1 MSLLRNNP
9 QSRHTRAATIE
20 PDMRQRLGQL
30 WQTRFAQ
37 SDSTET
43 LQQRIA
49 GMLRRAVLERAVPL
63 DAPLPST
70 RELAAELGVARA
82 TVALAYE
89 RLQIEGAIE
98 SRERRGFFVTASF
111 AQHRAEFHESDQL
124 SLLPPPDWTRH
135 FRSLD
140 VAYRPVKNPTDWY
153 RYRYPFVYGQID
165 PKLFPL
171 ADWRDCFERAMKQ
184 ESVEVWTV
192 DRGDLD
198 DRDLLEQLRTR
209 VLPRRGV
216 WAAADEILVTVGA
229 QQALYLIGQ
238 LLGGSGRRVVVEE
251 PCYPDVRAIFS
262 MTGAVIS
269 SVPVDAEGVNISR
282 MAALRPDVAVVTPSH
297 HCPTGVR
304 MSDERRRALLSQAAD
319 KDFLIVEDD
328 YEPQLAGAV
337 GASGVST
344 QAGATS
350 ALKSLDMNGRVLY
363 VGSLSKTLAPGLRLG
378 YIVAPREVI
387 AALRQ
392 LRRLMLRHVASNNER
407 ALALFLS
414 QGHFESLQRRLGHAY
429 QVRLKMLREALSLHL
444 PDWQIQSPEGA
455 GSALWIR
462 LPDGV
467 NATTLVAAARDAD
480 VVIEPGVGFFGLV
493 PTGEFVRMGIS
504 AIPTHLIG
512 AGVAALAA
520 AAAKQGI

>member
-1 MSLLRNNP
+1 
-9 QSRHTRAATIE
+9 
-20 PDMRQRLGQL
+20 MRQRLGQL

-37 SDSTET
+37 SDATET

-49 GMLRRAVLERAVPL
+49 GMLRRAVLERAIPL

-98 SRERRGFFVTASF
+98 SRERRGFFVSAAF
-111 AQHRAEFHESDQL
+111 AQQRADFHESDQL
-124 SLLPPPDWTRH
+124 SLLPPPDWARH

-140 VAYRPVKNPTDWY
+140 VAYQPVKNPSDWY

-171 ADWRDCFERAMKQ
+171 ADWRDCFERAMKL
-184 ESVEVWTV
+184 ESVEAWTV
-192 DRGDLD
+192 DRGDQD

-216 WAAADEILVTVGA
+216 WASADEILVTVGA

-238 LLGGSGRRVVVEE
+238 LLGGSSRRVVVEE
-251 PCYPDVRAIFS
+251 PSYPDVRAIFS
-262 MTGAVIS
+262 MTGATLA
-269 SVPVDAEGVNISR
+269 SVPIDADGAIVSHIS
-282 MAALRPDVAVVTPSH
+282 ALRPDVAIVTPSH

-304 MSDERRRALLSQAAD
+304 MSDERRRSLLSAATD
-319 KDFLIVEDD
+319 QDFLIVEDD
-328 YEPQLAGAV
+328 YEPQL
-337 GASGVST
+337 SGTTS
-344 QAGATS
+344 ATANS
-350 ALKSLDMNGRVLY
+350 PALKSLDMNGRVFY

-378 YIVAPREVI
+378 YIVAPREAI
-387 AALRQ
+387 AALRR

-407 ALALFLS
+407 ALALFLG

-429 QVRLKMLREALSLHL
+429 QVRLKILREALAAHL
-444 PDWQIQSPEGA
+444 PAWRIESPEGV

-467 NATTLVAAARDAD
+467 KAHTVVLRARAAEI
-480 VVIEPGVGFFGLV
+480 VIESGAGFFGHS
-493 PTGEFVRMGIS
+493 PSGEFVRMGIS
-504 AIPTHLIG
+504 AIPTHLI
-512 AGVAALAA
+512 AEGVAHLADSVA
-520 AAAKQGI
+520 ASR

>member
-1 MSLLRNNP
+1 
-9 QSRHTRAATIE
+9 
-20 PDMRQRLGQL
+20 MRQRLGQL

-37 SDSTET
+37 SDATET

-49 GMLRRAVLERAVPL
+49 GMLRRSVLERAIPL

-98 SRERRGFFVTASF
+98 SRERRGFFVSSAF
-111 AQHRAEFHESDQL
+111 AQQRADFHESDQL
-124 SLLPPPDWTRH
+124 SLLPPPDWSRH

-140 VAYRPVKNPTDWY
+140 VEYVPVKNPSDWY

-171 ADWRDCFERAMKQ
+171 SDWRDCFERAMKL
-184 ESVEVWTV
+184 ESVEAWTV
-192 DRGDLD
+192 DRGDQD

-262 MTGAVIS
+262 MTGATLA
-269 SVPVDAEGVNISR
+269 SVSLDAEGVNVSQLT
-282 MAALRPDVAVVTPSH
+282 ALRPDVAVVTPSH

-304 MSDERRRALLSQAAD
+304 MSDDRRRALLSAAAD
-319 KDFLIVEDD
+319 QDFLIVEDD
-328 YEPQLAGAV
+328 YEPQLAS
-337 GASGVST
+337 ASSPSGSNP
-344 QAGATS
+344 
-350 ALKSLDMNGRVLY
+350 ALKSIDVNGRVFY

-378 YIVAPREVI
+378 YIVAPREAI
-387 AALRQ
+387 AALRR

-407 ALALFLS
+407 ALALFLG

-429 QVRLKMLREALSLHL
+429 QVRLKILREALATHL
-444 PDWQIQSPEGA
+444 PTWQIQSPQGA

-462 LPDGV
+462 LPDGSAAEGV
-467 NATTLVAAARDAD
+467 VARARAAEI
-480 VVIEPGVGFFGLV
+480 VIEAGTGFFGQ
-493 PTGEFVRMGIS
+493 PANGEFVRMGIS
-504 AIPTHLIG
+504 AIPTHLI
-512 AGVAALAA
+512 AEGVALLADVAA
-520 AAAKQGI
+520 A

>member
-1 MSLLRNNP
+1 
-9 QSRHTRAATIE
+9 
-20 PDMRQRLGQL
+20 MRQRLGQL

-37 SDSTET
+37 SDPTEM

-49 GMLRRAVLERAVPL
+49 GMLRRAVLERAIPL

-70 RELAAELGVARA
+70 RELAAELSVARA

-98 SRERRGFFVTASF
+98 SRERRGFFVTATF
-111 AQHRAEFHESDQL
+111 AAQRAEFHESDQL
-124 SLLPPPDWTRH
+124 SLLPPPDWSRH
-135 FRSLD
+135 FRALD
-140 VAYRPVKNPTDWY
+140 VGYRPVKNPPDWY

-171 ADWRDCFERAMKQ
+171 ADWRDCVERAMKT
-184 ESVEVWTV
+184 ESVETWTV

-238 LLGGSGRRVVVEE
+238 LLGGIGRRVAVEE
-251 PCYPDVRAIFS
+251 PGYPDTRAIFA
-262 MTGAVIS
+262 MTGATLLS
-269 SVPVDAEGVNISR
+269 APVDAHGVNVQRIK
-282 MAALRPDVAVVTPSH
+282 ALRPDVAVVASSH

-304 MSDERRRALLSQAAD
+304 MSDERQRALLSHAAD
-319 KDFLIVEDD
+319 LDFLIVEDD
-328 YEPQLAGAV
+328 YEPQLGGGA
-337 GASGVST
+337 ASP
-344 QAGATS
+344 
-350 ALKSLDMNGRVLY
+350 ALKSMDMNGRVFY
-363 VGSLSKTLAPGLRLG
+363 IGSLSKTLAPGLRLG
-378 YIVAPREVI
+378 YIVAPREAV
-387 AALRQ
+387 AALRR

-429 QVRLKMLREALSLHL
+429 QARLKILREALAREL
-444 PDWQIQSPEGA
+444 PDWSIDSPEGS
-455 GSALWIR
+455 GSALWLR
-462 LPDGV
+462 LPNGIDAAALV
-467 NATTLVAAARDAD
+467 NAARDAD
-480 VVIEPGVGFFGLV
+480 VVIEPGSGFFGQA
-493 PTGEFVRMGIS
+493 PPGEFIRMGIS
-504 AIPTHLIG
+504 AIPTHLI
-512 AGVAALAA
+512 AEGVAVLRQVVGLRRA
-520 AAAKQGI
+520 

>member
-1 MSLLRNNP
+1 
-9 QSRHTRAATIE
+9 
-20 PDMRQRLGQL
+20 MRQRLGQL

-37 SDSTET
+37 SDPTET
-43 LQQRIA
+43 LQQRIG
-49 GMLRRAVLERAVPL
+49 GMLRRAVLERAIPL

-98 SRERRGFFVTASF
+98 SRERRGFFVTAAF
-111 AQHRAEFHESDQL
+111 AVQRAEFHESDQL
-124 SLLPPPDWTRH
+124 SLLPPPDWSRH
-135 FRSLD
+135 FRELD
-140 VAYRPVKNPTDWY
+140 VGYRPVKNPVDWY

-171 ADWRDCFERAMKQ
+171 ADWRDCFERAMKL
-184 ESVEVWTV
+184 ESVEAWTV

-238 LLGGSGRRVVVEE
+238 LVGGSTRRIVVEE
-251 PCYPDVRAIFS
+251 PSYPDVRAIFT
-262 MTGAVIS
+262 MTGATVL
-269 SVPVDAEGVNISR
+269 SVPVDADGVNVQQV
-282 MAALRPDVAVVTPSH
+282 AALRADVAVVTPSH

-304 MSDERRRALLSQAAD
+304 MSDERKRALLSQAAD
-319 KDFLIVEDD
+319 QDFLIVEDD
-328 YEPQLAGAV
+328 YEPQL
-337 GASGVST
+337 GASGTASP
-344 QAGATS
+344 
-350 ALKSLDMNGRVLY
+350 ALKSMDVNGRVFY
-363 VGSLSKTLAPGLRLG
+363 IGSLSKTLAPGLRLG
-378 YIVAPREVI
+378 YIVAPREAI
-387 AALRQ
+387 DALRR

-429 QVRLKMLREALSLHL
+429 QARLKILREALAREL
-444 PDWQIQSPEGA
+444 PAWTIESPEGS

-462 LPDGV
+462 LPEGLS
-467 NATTLVAAARDAD
+467 AIALVAVARDAD
-480 VVIEPGVGFFGLV
+480 LVIEPGVGFFGLT
-493 PTGEFVRMGIS
+493 PPGEFIRMGIS
-504 AIPTHLIG
+504 AIPTHLIAEG
-512 AGVAALAA
+512 IAALATVA
-520 AAAKQGI
+520 REVG

>member
-1 MSLLRNNP
+1 
-9 QSRHTRAATIE
+9 
-20 PDMRQRLGQL
+20 MRQRLGQL

-37 SDSTET
+37 SDPTET

-49 GMLRRAVLERAVPL
+49 GMLRRAVLERAIPL
-63 DAPLPST
+63 DSPLPST

-98 SRERRGFFVTASF
+98 SRERRGFFVTTAFS
-111 AQHRAEFHESDQL
+111 AHRADFHESDQL
-124 SLLPPPDWTRH
+124 SLLPPPDWSRH

-140 VAYRPVKNPTDWY
+140 VPYRPVKNPVDWY

-171 ADWRDCFERAMKQ
+171 ADWRDCFERAMKL
-184 ESVEVWTV
+184 ESVEAWTV

-216 WAAADEILVTVGA
+216 WAATDEILVTVGA

-238 LLGGSGRRVVVEE
+238 LLGGSDRRIVVEE
-251 PCYPDVRAIFS
+251 PCYPDVRAIFA
-262 MTGAVIS
+262 MTGAALS
-269 SVPVDAEGVNISR
+269 SLPVDAEGVNAQQV
-282 MAALRPDVAVVTPSH
+282 AALRPDVAVVTPSH

-319 KDFLIVEDD
+319 QDFLIVEDD
-328 YEPQLAGAV
+328 YEPQLGGTA
-337 GASGVST
+337 T
-344 QAGATS
+344 YPGATP
-350 ALKSLDMNGRVLY
+350 ALKSMDANGRVFY
-363 VGSLSKTLAPGLRLG
+363 IGSLSKTLAPGLRLG
-378 YIVAPREVI
+378 YIVAPREAI
-387 AALRQ
+387 AALRR

-429 QVRLKMLREALSLHL
+429 QVRLKILREAIAREL
-444 PDWQIQSPEGA
+444 PDWRVESPEGS

-462 LPDGV
+462 LPDGLS
-467 NATTLVAAARDAD
+467 ASKLVEAARDAD
-480 VVIEPGVGFFGLV
+480 IVIEPGIGFFGLT
-493 PTGEFVRMGIS
+493 PPGEFIRMGIS
-504 AIPTHLIG
+504 AIPTHLIAEG
-512 AGVAALAA
+512 IAALATVA
-520 AAAKQGI
+520 RDLHK

>member
-1 MSLLRNNP
+1 
-9 QSRHTRAATIE
+9 
-20 PDMRQRLGQL
+20 MRQRLGQL

-111 AQHRAEFHESDQL
+111 ANQRAEFHESDQL
-124 SLLPPPDWTRH
+124 SLLPPPDWARH

-140 VAYRPVKNPTDWY
+140 VAYQPVKNPTDWY

-238 LLGGSGRRVVVEE
+238 LLGGIGRRVVVEE

-262 MTGAVIS
+262 MTGATIS
-269 SVPVDAEGVNISR
+269 SVAVDAEGVNVSQVS
-282 MAALRPDVAVVTPSH
+282 ALRPDVAVVTPSH

-319 KDFLIVEDD
+319 QDFLIVEDD
-328 YEPQLAGAV
+328 YEPQLV
-337 GASGVST
+337 GASAL
-344 QAGATS
+344 AGATS

-387 AALRQ
+387 AALRR

-429 QVRLKMLREALSLHL
+429 QVRLKMLREALATHL
-444 PDWQIQSPEGA
+444 PDWIIESPEGA
-455 GSALWIR
+455 GSALWVR
-462 LPDGV
+462 LPNGA
-467 NATTLVAAARDAD
+467 NAVTLVAAAREAD
-480 VVIEPGVGFFGLV
+480 VVIEPGVGFFGLA

-512 AGVAALAA
+512 EGVLALASV
-520 AAAKQGI
+520 AAKQRS

>member
-1 MSLLRNNP
+1 
-9 QSRHTRAATIE
+9 
-20 PDMRQRLGQL
+20 MRQRLGQL

-37 SDSTET
+37 SDPTET

-49 GMLRRAVLERAVPL
+49 GMLRRAVLERAIPL

-98 SRERRGFFVTASF
+98 SRERRGFFVTTSF
-111 AQHRAEFHESDQL
+111 AAHRAEFLESDQL
-124 SLLPPPDWTRH
+124 SLLPPPDWSRH
-135 FRSLD
+135 FRELD
-140 VAYRPVKNPTDWY
+140 VGYRPVKNPVDWY

-171 ADWRDCFERAMKQ
+171 ADWRDCFERAMKH

-238 LLGGSGRRVVVEE
+238 LLGGNSKRVVVEE
-251 PCYPDVRAIFS
+251 PGYPDVRAIFT
-262 MTGAVIS
+262 MTGATVS
-269 SVPVDAEGVNISR
+269 SVLVDTDGVNVQQI
-282 MAALRPDVAVVTPSH
+282 AAMRPDVAVVTPSH
-297 HCPTGVR
+297 HCPTGVH
-304 MSDERRRALLSQAAD
+304 MSDERKRALLSEAAD
-319 KDFLIVEDD
+319 QDFLIVEDD
-328 YEPQLAGAV
+328 YEPQLGGGV
-337 GASGVST
+337 ASP
-344 QAGATS
+344 
-350 ALKSLDMNGRVLY
+350 ALKSMDMNGRVLY

-378 YIVAPREVI
+378 FIVAPREAI
-387 AALRQ
+387 AALRR

-429 QVRLKMLREALSLHL
+429 QARLKILREALAREL
-444 PDWQIQSPEGA
+444 PEWKIESPETGGSGS

-462 LPDGV
+462 LPDGLS
-467 NATTLVAAARDAD
+467 ATQLVAAARDAEI
-480 VVIEPGVGFFGLV
+480 VIEPGAGFFGLA
-493 PTGEFVRMGIS
+493 PPAEFIRMGIS
-504 AIPTHLIG
+504 AIPTHLIAEG
-512 AGVAALAA
+512 IAALAGVVHDVRA
-520 AAAKQGI
+520 

>member
-1 MSLLRNNP
+1 M
-9 QSRHTRAATIE
+9 
-20 PDMRQRLGQL
+20 

-37 SDSTET
+37 SNSTET

-49 GMLRRAVLERAVPL
+49 GMLRRAVLERAIPL

-98 SRERRGFFVTASF
+98 SRERRGFFVTTTF
-111 AQHRAEFHESDQL
+111 AAQRADFHESDQL
-124 SLLPPPDWTRH
+124 SLLPPPDWSRH
-135 FRSLD
+135 FREID
-140 VAYRPVKNPTDWY
+140 VGYRPVKNPVDWH

-171 ADWRDCFERAMKQ
+171 ADWRDCVERAMKS
-184 ESVEVWTV
+184 ESIEAWTA

-238 LLGGSGRRVVVEE
+238 LLGGNGRRIVVEE
-251 PCYPDVRAIFS
+251 PSYPDTRAIFT
-262 MTGAVIS
+262 MTGATVS
-269 SVPVDAEGVNISR
+269 SVPVDADGVNAQQV
-282 MAALRPDVAVVTPSH
+282 AALRPDVAVVTPSH

-304 MSDERRRALLSQAAD
+304 MSDERKRALLSQAAD
-319 KDFLIVEDD
+319 QDFLIVEDD
-328 YEPQLAGAV
+328 YEPQLGGAA
-337 GASGVST
+337 ASP
-344 QAGATS
+344 
-350 ALKSLDMNGRVLY
+350 ALKSMDVNGRVLY

-378 YIVAPREVI
+378 YIVASREAILV
-387 AALRQ
+387 LRR

-429 QVRLKMLREALSLHL
+429 LARLKILREALARELS
-444 PDWQIQSPEGA
+444 DWQIESPEGS

-462 LPDGV
+462 LPEGLS
-467 NATTLVAAARDAD
+467 ATKLVAAARDAD
-480 VVIEPGVGFFGLV
+480 IVIEPGTGFFSHT
-493 PTGEFVRMGIS
+493 PPGEFIRMGIS
-504 AIPTHLIG
+504 AIPTHLIAEG
-512 AGVAALAA
+512 IAALAEVA
-520 AAAKQGI
+520 RDVSA

>member
-1 MSLLRNNP
+1 
-9 QSRHTRAATIE
+9 
-20 PDMRQRLGQL
+20 MRQRLGQL

-37 SDSTET
+37 SDPTET

-49 GMLRRAVLERAVPL
+49 GMLRRAVLERAMPL

-98 SRERRGFFVTASF
+98 SRERRGFFVTTTF
-111 AQHRAEFHESDQL
+111 AAHRADFCESDQL
-124 SLLPPPDWTRH
+124 SLLPPPDWSRH
-135 FRSLD
+135 FRELD
-140 VAYRPVKNPTDWY
+140 VGYRPVKNPVDWY

-171 ADWRDCFERAMKQ
+171 ADWRDCFERAMKH

-238 LLGGSGRRVVVEE
+238 LLGGSGRHIVVEE
-251 PCYPDVRAIFS
+251 PCYPDVRAIFA
-262 MTGAVIS
+262 MTGATLS
-269 SVPVDAEGVNISR
+269 SAPVDADGVDVQHIT
-282 MAALRPDVAVVTPSH
+282 ALRPDVAVVTPSH

-304 MSDERRRALLSQAAD
+304 MSDERKRALLSQAAD
-319 KDFLIVEDD
+319 QDFLIIEDD
-328 YEPQLAGAV
+328 YEPQV
-337 GASGVST
+337 GGGV
-344 QAGATS
+344 AAP
-350 ALKSLDMNGRVLY
+350 ALKSMDMNGRVFY
-363 VGSLSKTLAPGLRLG
+363 IGSLSKTLAPGLRLG
-378 YIVAPREVI
+378 YIVAPRDAI
-387 AALRQ
+387 AALRR

-429 QVRLKMLREALSLHL
+429 QARLKILREALARDL
-444 PDWQIQSPEGA
+444 PEWKIESPEGS

-462 LPDGV
+462 LPDGLSASKLV
-467 NATTLVAAARDAD
+467 VAARAAEI
-480 VVIEPGVGFFGLV
+480 VIEPGAGFFGLT
-493 PTGEFVRMGIS
+493 PPGEFLRMGIS
-504 AIPTHLIG
+504 AIATHLI
-512 AGVAALAA
+512 AEGVSGLAA
-520 AAAKQGI
+520 VAREIRPNLA

>member
-1 MSLLRNNP
+1 
-9 QSRHTRAATIE
+9 
-20 PDMRQRLGQL
+20 MRQRLGQL

-37 SDSTET
+37 SDSNET

-49 GMLRRAVLERAVPL
+49 GMLRRAVLERAIPI

-98 SRERRGFFVTASF
+98 SRERRGFFVTAAF
-111 AQHRAEFHESDQL
+111 ATHRADFHESDQL
-124 SLLPPPDWTRH
+124 SLLPPPDWSRH
-135 FRSLD
+135 FRELD
-140 VAYRPVKNPTDWY
+140 VGYRPVKNPVDWY

-171 ADWRDCFERAMKQ
+171 ADWRDCVERAMKS
-184 ESVEVWTV
+184 ESVETWTV

-238 LLGGSGRRVVVEE
+238 LLGGDERRVVVEE
-251 PCYPDVRAIFS
+251 PSYPDARAIFT
-262 MTGAVIS
+262 MTGATLC
-269 SVPVDAEGVNISR
+269 SVTVDADGVNVQQV
-282 MAALRPDVAVVTPSH
+282 AALRPDVAVVTPSH

-304 MSDERRRALLSQAAD
+304 MSDERKRALLSQAAD
-319 KDFLIVEDD
+319 QDFLIIEDD
-328 YEPQLAGAV
+328 YEPQV
-337 GASGVST
+337 GG
-344 QAGATS
+344 GNATP
-350 ALKSLDMNGRVLY
+350 ALKSMDMNGRVLY
-363 VGSLSKTLAPGLRLG
+363 IGSLSKTLAPGLRLG
-378 YIVAPREVI
+378 YIVAPREAI
-387 AALRQ
+387 AALRR

-429 QVRLKMLREALSLHL
+429 QARLKILREALAREL
-444 PDWQIQSPEGA
+444 PDWHIQSPDGS

-462 LPDGV
+462 LPDGLS
-467 NATTLVAAARDAD
+467 ATKLVAAARNNDI
-480 VVIEPGVGFFGLV
+480 VIEPGAGFFGLAS
-493 PTGEFVRMGIS
+493 PGEFIRMGIS
-504 AIPTHLIG
+504 AIPTHLIAEG
-512 AGVAALAA
+512 ITNLAA
-520 AAAKQGI
+520 VASTYSNA

>member
-1 MSLLRNNP
+1 
-9 QSRHTRAATIE
+9 
-20 PDMRQRLGQL
+20 MRQRLGQL

-37 SDSTET
+37 SDPTDT

-49 GMLRRAVLERAVPL
+49 GMLRRAVLERAIPL
-63 DAPLPST
+63 DSPLPST

-98 SRERRGFFVTASF
+98 SRERRGFFVTGSF
-111 AQHRAEFHESDQL
+111 AAHRAEFHESDQL
-124 SLLPPPDWTRH
+124 SLLPPPDWSRH
-135 FRSLD
+135 FSSLD
-140 VAYRPVKNPTDWY
+140 VPYQPVKNPVDWY

-171 ADWRDCFERAMKQ
+171 ADWRDCFERAMKL
-184 ESVEVWTV
+184 ESVEAWTV

-216 WAAADEILVTVGA
+216 WAAADEILITVGA

-238 LLGGSGRRVVVEE
+238 LLGGGGRRIVVEE
-251 PCYPDVRAIFS
+251 PCYPDVRAIFA
-262 MTGAVIS
+262 MTGATLS
-269 SVPVDAEGVNISR
+269 SVAVDADGVDVHQVT
-282 MAALRPDVAVVTPSH
+282 ALRPDVAVVTPSH
-297 HCPTGVR
+297 HCPSGVR

-319 KDFLIVEDD
+319 QDFLIVEDD
-328 YEPQLAGAV
+328 YEPQLGGTAAHP
-337 GASGVST
+337 
-344 QAGATS
+344 GATP

-378 YIVAPREVI
+378 YIVAPREAI
-387 AALRQ
+387 AALRR

-429 QVRLKMLREALSLHL
+429 QARLKILREALARDL
-444 PDWQIQSPEGA
+444 PDWRVESPEGS

-462 LPDGV
+462 LPEGLS
-467 NATTLVAAARDAD
+467 ATKLVAVARDAD
-480 VVIEPGVGFFGLV
+480 IVIEPGAGFFGLT
-493 PTGEFVRMGIS
+493 PPGEFIRMGIS

-512 AGVAALAA
+512 EGVAALALVA
-520 AAAKQGI
+520 EASRR

>member
-1 MSLLRNNP
+1 
-9 QSRHTRAATIE
+9 
-20 PDMRQRLGQL
+20 MRQRLGQL

-70 RELAAELGVARA
+70 RELATELGVARA

-98 SRERRGFFVTASF
+98 SRERRGFFVTAAFS
-111 AQHRAEFHESDQL
+111 QQRAEFHESDQL
-124 SLLPPPDWTRH
+124 SLLPPPDWARH

-140 VAYRPVKNPTDWY
+140 VAYQPVKNPTDWY

-171 ADWRDCFERAMKQ
+171 ADWRDCFERAMKL
-184 ESVEVWTV
+184 ESVEAWTV

-238 LLGGSGRRVVVEE
+238 LLGGSGRRIAVEE

-262 MTGAVIS
+262 MTGAQIL
-269 SVPVDAEGVNISR
+269 SVPVDAEGVDVPQV
-282 MAALRPDVAVVTPSH
+282 AALRPDVAVVTPSH

-304 MSDERRRALLSQAAD
+304 LSDERRRALLSQAAD
-319 KDFLIVEDD
+319 QDFLIVEDD
-328 YEPQLAGAV
+328 YEPQLAG
-337 GASGVST
+337 VSA
-344 QAGATS
+344 QSSATP

-387 AALRQ
+387 VALRR

-429 QVRLKMLREALSLHL
+429 QVRLKILREALATHL
-444 PDWQIQSPEGA
+444 PDWKIQSPEGA
-455 GSALWIR
+455 GSALWVR
-462 LPDGV
+462 LPAGLL
-467 NATTLVAAARDAD
+467 ATELVAAAREVD
-480 VVIEPGVGFFGLV
+480 VVIEPGVGFFGLT
-493 PTGEFVRMGIS
+493 PTGEFIRMGIS

-512 AGVAALAA
+512 EGVVALAA
-520 AAAKQGI
+520 VAATLRA

>member
-1 MSLLRNNP
+1 
-9 QSRHTRAATIE
+9 
-20 PDMRQRLGQL
+20 MRQRLGQL

-43 LQQRIA
+43 LQQRIK

-63 DAPLPST
+63 DSPLPST

-98 SRERRGFFVTASF
+98 SRERRGFFVTAAF
-111 AQHRAEFHESDQL
+111 AQQRAVFHESDQL
-124 SLLPPPDWTRH
+124 SLLPPPDWARH
-135 FRSLD
+135 FRALD
-140 VAYRPVKNPTDWY
+140 VAYQPVKNPADWY

-171 ADWRDCFERAMKQ
+171 ADWRECFERAMKL
-184 ESVEVWTV
+184 ESVEAWTV

-216 WAAADEILVTVGA
+216 WAEADEILVTVGA

-238 LLGGSGRRVVVEE
+238 LLGGSGRRVAVEE

-262 MTGAVIS
+262 MTGAAIL
-269 SVPVDAEGVNISR
+269 SVPIDAEGVDVAQLSR
-282 MAALRPDVAVVTPSH
+282 LRPDVAVVTPSH

-304 MSDERRRALLSQAAD
+304 LTEERRRSLLSQAAD
-319 KDFLIVEDD
+319 QDFLIVEDD
-328 YEPQLAGAV
+328 YEPQLAG
-337 GASGVST
+337 VS
-344 QAGATS
+344 ALPGATP

-387 AALRQ
+387 AALRR

-429 QVRLKMLREALSLHL
+429 QARLKILREAMATHL
-444 PDWQIQSPEGA
+444 PDWSIQSPEGA
-455 GSALWIR
+455 GSALWVR
-462 LPDGV
+462 LPEGLS
-467 NATTLVAAARDAD
+467 ASTLVAAAREVD
-480 VVIEPGVGFFGLV
+480 VVIEPGVGFFGLA
-493 PTGEFVRMGIS
+493 PPGEYLRIGIS
-504 AIPTHLIG
+504 AIPTHVIG
-512 AGVAALAA
+512 EGVAALASVA
-520 AAAKQGI
+520 SAAK

>member
-1 MSLLRNNP
+1 
-9 QSRHTRAATIE
+9 
-20 PDMRQRLGQL
+20 MRQRLGQL

-37 SDSTET
+37 SDATET

-49 GMLRRAVLERAVPL
+49 GMLRLSVLERAIPL

-98 SRERRGFFVTASF
+98 SRERRGFFVSAAF
-111 AQHRAEFHESDQL
+111 AQQRADFHESDQL
-124 SLLPPPDWTRH
+124 SLLPPPDWSRH
-135 FRSLD
+135 FRALD
-140 VAYRPVKNPTDWY
+140 VEYAPVKNPSDWY

-171 ADWRDCFERAMKQ
+171 ADWRDCFERAMKL
-184 ESVEVWTV
+184 ESVEAWTV
-192 DRGDLD
+192 DRGDQD

-262 MTGAVIS
+262 MTGATLA
-269 SVPVDAEGVNISR
+269 SVPLDAEGVTVSQVS
-282 MAALRPDVAVVTPSH
+282 ALRPDVAVVTPSH

-304 MSDERRRALLSQAAD
+304 MSDDRRRALLSAAAD
-319 KDFLIVEDD
+319 QDFLIVEDD
-328 YEPQLAGAV
+328 YEPQLASASSPSGANP
-337 GASGVST
+337 
-344 QAGATS
+344 
-350 ALKSLDMNGRVLY
+350 ALKSIDVNGRVFY

-378 YIVAPREVI
+378 YIVAPREAI
-387 AALRQ
+387 AALRR

-407 ALALFLS
+407 ALALFLG

-429 QVRLKMLREALSLHL
+429 QVRLKILREALATQL
-444 PDWQIQSPEGA
+444 PTWHIQSPQGV

-462 LPDGV
+462 LPDGCTAQSV
-467 NATTLVAAARDAD
+467 VARARAAEI
-480 VVIEPGVGFFGLV
+480 VIEPGTGFFGQ
-493 PTGEFVRMGIS
+493 PTNGQFVRMGIS
-504 AIPTHLIG
+504 AIPTHLI
-512 AGVAALAA
+512 AEGVALLAEVTA
-520 AAAKQGI
+520 A

>member
-1 MSLLRNNP
+1 M
-9 QSRHTRAATIE
+9 
-20 PDMRQRLGQL
+20 

-49 GMLRRAVLERAVPL
+49 GMLRRAVLERAIPL

-98 SRERRGFFVTASF
+98 SRERRGFFVTTTF
-111 AQHRAEFHESDQL
+111 AAQRADFHESDQL
-124 SLLPPPDWTRH
+124 SLLPPPDWSRH
-135 FRSLD
+135 FRELD
-140 VAYRPVKNPTDWY
+140 VGYRPVKNPVDWY

-171 ADWRDCFERAMKQ
+171 ADWRDCVERAMKS
-184 ESVEVWTV
+184 ESVETWTA

-238 LLGGSGRRVVVEE
+238 LLGGSGRRIVVEE
-251 PCYPDVRAIFS
+251 PSYPDTRAIFT
-262 MTGAVIS
+262 MTGATVS
-269 SVPVDAEGVNISR
+269 SVPVDADGVNAQQV
-282 MAALRPDVAVVTPSH
+282 AALRPDVAVVTPSH
-297 HCPTGVR
+297 HCPTSVC
-304 MSDERRRALLSQAAD
+304 MSDERKRALLSQAAD
-319 KDFLIVEDD
+319 QDFLIVEDD
-328 YEPQLAGAV
+328 YEPQLGGAA
-337 GASGVST
+337 ASP
-344 QAGATS
+344 
-350 ALKSLDMNGRVLY
+350 ALKSMDVNGRVLY
-363 VGSLSKTLAPGLRLG
+363 VGSVSKTLAPGLRLG
-378 YIVAPREVI
+378 YIVASREAI
-387 AALRQ
+387 LALRR

-429 QVRLKMLREALSLHL
+429 QARLKILRQSLAAAL
-444 PDWQIQSPEGA
+444 PGWQVLSPERDGGS
-455 GSALWIR
+455 GSALWIK
-462 LPDGV
+462 LPDGMS
-467 NATTLVAAARDAD
+467 ASALVRAARDVE
-480 VVIEPGVGFFGLV
+480 VVIEPGAGFFSS
-493 PTGEFVRMGIS
+493 PPPEEFIRMGIS
-504 AIPTHLIG
+504 AIPTHLIAEG
-512 AGVAALAA
+512 IAALAGA
-520 AAAKQGI
+520 AGVVSGKPDR

>member
-1 MSLLRNNP
+1 
-9 QSRHTRAATIE
+9 
-20 PDMRQRLGQL
+20 MRQRLGQL

-37 SDSTET
+37 SEPSET

-49 GMLRRAVLERAVPL
+49 GMLRRAVLERAIPL

-70 RELAAELGVARA
+70 RELAAELSVARA

-98 SRERRGFFVTASF
+98 SRERRGFFVTAAF
-111 AQHRAEFHESDQL
+111 AAQRAEFHESDQL
-124 SLLPPPDWTRH
+124 SLLPPPDWSRH
-135 FRSLD
+135 FRALD
-140 VAYRPVKNPTDWY
+140 VGYRPVKNPPDWY

-171 ADWRDCFERAMKQ
+171 ADWRDCVERAMKT
-184 ESVEVWTV
+184 ESVETWTV

-238 LLGGSGRRVVVEE
+238 LLGGSGRHVAVEE
-251 PCYPDVRAIFS
+251 PSYPDTRAIFS
-262 MTGAVIS
+262 MTGATLCQAL
-269 SVPVDAEGVNISR
+269 VDENGVNVTDL
-282 MAALRPDVAVVTPSH
+282 AALRPDVVVVTPSH

-304 MSDERRRALLSQAAD
+304 LSDERRRALLLLAAEQ
-319 KDFLIVEDD
+319 DFLIVEDD
-328 YEPQLAGAV
+328 YEPQLG
-337 GASGVST
+337 G
-344 QAGATS
+344 GATATA
-350 ALKSLDMNGRVLY
+350 ALKSIDMNGRVFY
-363 VGSLSKTLAPGLRLG
+363 IGSLSKTLAPGLRLG
-378 YIVAPREVI
+378 YIVAPREAI
-387 AALRQ
+387 AALRR

-429 QVRLKMLREALSLHL
+429 LARLKILREALAREL
-444 PDWQIQSPEGA
+444 PEWRVISPEGA
-455 GSALWIR
+455 GSAVWIA
-462 LPDGV
+462 LPKGMC
-467 NATTLVAAARDAD
+467 AAALVTAAHNANI
-480 VVIEPGVGFFGLV
+480 VIEPGAGFFGGTA
-493 PTGEFVRMGIS
+493 PGEFIRMGIS
-504 AIPTHLIG
+504 AIPTHLI
-512 AGVAALAA
+512 AEGVAALAVHHA
-520 AAAKQGI
+520 AVFSGVRQQLQNHPPIDTPKPRA

>member
-1 MSLLRNNP
+1 
-9 QSRHTRAATIE
+9 
-20 PDMRQRLGQL
+20 MRQRLGQL

-37 SDSTET
+37 SDATET

-49 GMLRRAVLERAVPL
+49 GMLRRSVLERAIPL

-98 SRERRGFFVTASF
+98 SRERRGFFVSAAF
-111 AQHRAEFHESDQL
+111 AQQRADFHESDQL
-124 SLLPPPDWTRH
+124 SLLPPPDWSRH
-135 FRSLD
+135 FRALD
-140 VAYRPVKNPTDWY
+140 VEYAPVKNPSDWY

-171 ADWRDCFERAMKQ
+171 ADWRDCFERAMKL
-184 ESVEVWTV
+184 ESVEAWTV
-192 DRGDLD
+192 DRGDQD

-262 MTGAVIS
+262 MTGATLA
-269 SVPVDAEGVNISR
+269 SVPLDAEGVNVSQVT
-282 MAALRPDVAVVTPSH
+282 ALRPDVAVVTPSH

-304 MSDERRRALLSQAAD
+304 MSDERRRSLLSAATD
-319 KDFLIVEDD
+319 QDFLIVEDD
-328 YEPQLAGAV
+328 YEPQLASASSPSGANP
-337 GASGVST
+337 
-344 QAGATS
+344 
-350 ALKSLDMNGRVLY
+350 ALKSIDVNGRVFY

-378 YIVAPREVI
+378 YIVAPREAI
-387 AALRQ
+387 TALRR

-407 ALALFLS
+407 ALALFLG

-429 QVRLKMLREALSLHL
+429 QVRLKILREALATHL
-444 PDWQIQSPEGA
+444 PTWHIQSPQGV

-462 LPDGV
+462 LPDGCAAQSV
-467 NATTLVAAARDAD
+467 VARARAAEI
-480 VVIEPGVGFFGLV
+480 VIEPGTGFFGQ
-493 PTGEFVRMGIS
+493 PTNGQFVRMGIS
-504 AIPTHLIG
+504 AIPTHLI
-512 AGVAALAA
+512 AEGVALLAEVTA
-520 AAAKQGI
+520 A

>member
-1 MSLLRNNP
+1 
-9 QSRHTRAATIE
+9 
-20 PDMRQRLGQL
+20 MRQRLGQL

-37 SDSTET
+37 SDASET

-49 GMLRRAVLERAVPL
+49 GMLRRSVLERAIPL

-98 SRERRGFFVTASF
+98 SRERRGFFVSVAF
-111 AQHRAEFHESDQL
+111 AQQRADFHESDQL
-124 SLLPPPDWTRH
+124 SLLPPPDWARH
-135 FRSLD
+135 FRSLE
-140 VAYRPVKNPTDWY
+140 VAYAPVKNPSDWY

-171 ADWRDCFERAMKQ
+171 ADWRDCFERAMKL
-184 ESVEVWTV
+184 ESVEAWTV
-192 DRGDLD
+192 DRGDQD

-229 QQALYLIGQ
+229 QQALYLMGQ
-238 LLGGSGRRVVVEE
+238 LLGGNGRRVVVEE

-262 MTGAVIS
+262 MTGATLA
-269 SVPVDAEGVNISR
+269 SVPVDAGGVNVPQVTS
-282 MAALRPDVAVVTPSH
+282 LRPDVVLVTPSH

-304 MSDERRRALLSQAAD
+304 MSDERRRSLLSAAAD
-319 KDFLIVEDD
+319 QDFLIVEDD
-328 YEPQLAGAV
+328 YEPQL
-337 GASGVST
+337 SGST
-344 QAGATS
+344 NAAHGLGS
-350 ALKSLDMNGRVLY
+350 NPALKSLDVNGRVFY

-378 YIVAPREVI
+378 YVVAPRDAI
-387 AALRQ
+387 NALRR

-407 ALALFLS
+407 ALALFLG

-429 QVRLKMLREALSLHL
+429 QVRLKILRDALATHL
-444 PDWQIQSPEGA
+444 PAWRIQSPEGV
-455 GSALWIR
+455 GSALWIG
-462 LPDGV
+462 LPDGLMAV
-467 NATTLVAAARDAD
+467 DVVARARAAEI
-480 VVIEPGVGFFGLV
+480 VIEPGTGFFGQAAN
-493 PTGEFVRMGIS
+493 GQFIRMGIS
-504 AIPTHLIG
+504 AIPTHLI
-512 AGVAALAA
+512 AEGVALLAEVTA
-520 AAAKQGI
+520 AQR

>member
-1 MSLLRNNP
+1 
-9 QSRHTRAATIE
+9 
-20 PDMRQRLGQL
+20 MRQRLGQL

-49 GMLRRAVLERAVPL
+49 GMLRRAVLERAIPL
-63 DAPLPST
+63 DSPLPST

-98 SRERRGFFVTASF
+98 SRERRGFFVTATF
-111 AQHRAEFHESDQL
+111 AAHRAEFHESDQL
-124 SLLPPPDWTRH
+124 SLLPPPDWSRH
-135 FRSLD
+135 FRALD
-140 VAYRPVKNPTDWY
+140 VPYLPVKNPVDWY

-171 ADWRDCFERAMKQ
+171 GDWRDCFERAMKL
-184 ESVEVWTV
+184 ESVEAWTV

-238 LLGGSGRRVVVEE
+238 LLGGHGRRVVVEE
-251 PCYPDVRAIFS
+251 PCYPDVRAIFA
-262 MTGAVIS
+262 MTGAILS
-269 SVPVDAEGVNISR
+269 SVPVDADGVDVQQLT
-282 MAALRPDVAVVTPSH
+282 ALRPDVAVVTPSH

-319 KDFLIVEDD
+319 QDFLIVEDD
-328 YEPQLAGAV
+328 YEPQLG
-337 GASGVST
+337 GASAQT
-344 QAGATS
+344 GATP

-378 YIVAPREVI
+378 YIVAPREAI
-387 AALRQ
+387 AALRR

-429 QVRLKMLREALSLHL
+429 QARLKILREALAREL
-444 PDWQIQSPEGA
+444 PGWQVLSPEGS

-462 LPDGV
+462 LPVGLS
-467 NATTLVAAARDAD
+467 ATALVVAARNAD
-480 VVIEPGVGFFGLV
+480 IVIEPGVGFFGLQ
-493 PTGEFVRMGIS
+493 PPGEFIRMGIS

-512 AGVAALAA
+512 EGVAALARVA
-520 AAAKQGI
+520 GTGSI